1 MSRGMPVMQAE
12 TVGALIQQVRAI
24 EEQIR
29 ALRRTVDAEA
39 LAVSDRQYL
48 SRCFDLLDME
58 LGALGQYI
66 DALR

>member
-1 MSRGMPVMQAE
+1 MEAGTIGV
-12 TVGALIQQVRAI
+12 LLDQVHAI

-29 ALRRTVDAEA
+29 ALRRTVDGEA

-58 LGALGQYI
+58 LGAIGQYI
-66 DALR
+66 DGMR